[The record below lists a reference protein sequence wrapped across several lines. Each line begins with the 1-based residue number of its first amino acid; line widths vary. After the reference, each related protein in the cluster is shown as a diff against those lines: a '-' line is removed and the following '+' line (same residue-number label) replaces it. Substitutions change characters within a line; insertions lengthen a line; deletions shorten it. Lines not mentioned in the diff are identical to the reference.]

1 MHIES
6 RCVHIYTYIYI
17 CICIV
22 AIQRTTAI
30 SKRFAAVLGQDGLC
44 STSCATG
51 QDKHLNLCIHTY
63 IYTYINAKL
72 YAYIMIKPTYVYS
85 TRIILSYIYIYIY
98 I

>member
-1 MHIES
+1 MYIYIYMHIES

-51 QDKHLNLCIHTY
+51 QDKQLNLCIHTDIY
-63 IYTYINAKL
+63 IYT
-72 YAYIMIKPTYVYS
+72 
-85 TRIILSYIYIYIY
+85 
-98 I
+98 